1 MATPLPPINV
11 ETLTA
16 KFQTSTL
23 GLTDLLT
30 AVVALAAGFILG
42 AITRTVIRRLLERA
56 PGVTPGTSSMIA
68 RICGY
73 VVVVFGLVV
82 ALSALGLS
90 FGPVI
95 TLLLLM
101 VLVAVLVG
109 RPLLADLGAGVV
121 LQSRRPVDIGDV
133 MRVDDLEGVVVDIDG
148 RVVQMR
154 TFDGLTVRVR
164 NSELLTGML
173 VSVPEQG
180 DIRQEF
186 VVGVD
191 YGTDLDRAVVVIR
204 EAVAATPGVRSD
216 PAPTVLVDEFSDSTI
231 NLRCWI
237 WVDPIERWAV
247 KDEAM
252 RDTKR
257 ALDADGI
264 TIAFPQR
271 VLHTAPTSANDRSGE

>member
-1 MATPLPPINV
+1 MAAPVPPINV

-23 GLTDLLT
+23 ELSDLLT
-30 AVVALAAGFILG
+30 AVIALTAGFVLG
-42 AITRTVIRRLLERA
+42 AITRSLIRRLLSR
-56 PGVTPGTSSMIA
+56 TPGINEGTSNMIA
-68 RICGY
+68 RISGY
-73 VVVVFGLVV
+73 LVVVFGLVI

-133 MRVDDLEGVVVDIDG
+133 MRIDDLEGIVVDIDG
-148 RVVQMR
+148 RVVQVR
-154 TFDGLTVRVR
+154 TFDGWTVRVR

-173 VSVPEQG
+173 VSVGEPNV
-180 DIRQEF
+180 IRQEF
-186 VVGVD
+186 VIGVD
-191 YGTDLDRAVVVIR
+191 YGTDLDRAVEIVRETVSGTCGVVN
-204 EAVAATPGVRSD
+204 EPAA
-216 PAPTVLVDEFSDSTI
+216 TVLVDEFADSTV

-237 WVDPIERWAV
+237 WVDAIERWAI
-247 KDEAM
+247 KDTAM

-257 ALDADGI
+257 ALDAAGI

-271 VLHTAPTSANDRSGE
+271 VLHTA